1 VEEPPDQ
8 TVTSRAPTAVF
19 GPDLRLTAGVS
30 ALTVVAAV
38 LAAVNPDRAGTILLA
53 LAALVLA
60 CYAAADLIWRPR
72 LVVDPAG
79 LRVRGPGSSAV
90 LAWTDVSAVR
100 ADVRMRHGLRSVALE
115 IDAGERLFV
124 LSRRV
129 LGMDPEQAAEIVRA
143 FDPSAR
149 SR

>member
-1 VEEPPDQ
+1 VEERPDLPAA
-8 TVTSRAPTAVF
+8 SRAPRAVF
-19 GPDLRLTAGVS
+19 GPDLRLTVGVC

-38 LAAVNPDRAGTILLA
+38 LAAVSSDRSGTVLLA

-72 LVVDPAG
+72 LSVDPAG

-90 LAWTDVSAVR
+90 LAWTDVTAVR

-115 IDAGERLFV
+115 IDAGERLIV

-143 FDPSAR
+143 FDPR
-149 SR
+149 ERPR

>member
-1 VEEPPDQ
+1 VEDRPDQ
-8 TVTSRAPTAVF
+8 PVASRAPRAVF
-19 GPDLRLTAGVS
+19 VPDLRLTTGTL
-30 ALTVVAAV
+30 ALAVLAAV
-38 LAAVNPDRAGTILLA
+38 LAAISTDRSGTVLLA

-72 LVVDPAG
+72 LVADSSG

-90 LAWTDVSAVR
+90 LAWTDVAAVR

-115 IDAGERLFV
+115 IDAGERLLV

-129 LGMDPEQAAEIVRA
+129 LGTDPEQAAEIVRA
-143 FDPSAR
+143 FDPR
-149 SR
+149 